1 MPTTTVY
8 DRGAVVLLPFPF
20 SDQSS
25 GKIRPAIVANP
36 VYPSDDLLIVTTL
49 LWPITRLHRRKRLC
63 SLCTVLLPVLLLA
76 SATFAEA
83 SSAQSRP
90 AGTAEIVG
98 NVGVNRVV
106 TP

>member
-49 LWPITRLHRRKRLC
+49 LWPITRLRRRKALC
-63 SLCTVLLPVLLLA
+63 SLLHC
-76 SATFAEA
+76 A
-83 SSAQSRP
+83 SSRFASRVRDFRGAVSGSKP
-90 AGTAEIVG
+90 RRRHGRLRRT
-98 NVGVNRVV
+98 
-106 TP
+106 